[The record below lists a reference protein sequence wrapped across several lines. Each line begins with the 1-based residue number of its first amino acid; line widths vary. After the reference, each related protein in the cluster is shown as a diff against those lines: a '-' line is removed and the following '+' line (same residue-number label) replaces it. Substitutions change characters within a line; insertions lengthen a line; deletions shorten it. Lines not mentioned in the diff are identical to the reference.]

1 MFICVVIDL
10 FSRKVISY
18 GLSDSINTVLSLN
31 TFDDAYY
38 ERNCPEDLIFHS
50 DQGVQYT
57 SYAFRSRLRELGV
70 KQSFSM
76 PGYPYDNSVCESF
89 FRTLKRESLYRQLYK
104 NASELSATLD
114 EYIEFYNDQR
124 LHRTLK
130 MKTPSQIETE
140 FYRAINF

>member
-1 MFICVVIDL
+1 MFICVIIDL

-18 GLSDSINTVLSLN
+18 GLSDEINTVLTLN
-31 TFDDAYY
+31 VFDDAYA
-38 ERNCPEDLIFHS
+38 ERSSPEGLLFHS

-57 SYAFRSRLRELGV
+57 SCAFRERLKELNII
-70 KQSFSM
+70 QSFSM

-89 FRTLKRESLYRQLYK
+89 FHTLKKESLYRKLY
-104 NASELSATLD
+104 ADAAELAATLD
-114 EYIEFYNDQR
+114 EYIEFYNEQR

-140 FYRAINF
+140 YYRTINF